1 MMSRREFQ
9 TDYSRN
15 IEKER
20 ISTENAVEE
29 IVGGIVDSERID
41 FFDESIALRMF
52 KSSETLLRSYLSLVS
67 TSAERKTVGYSLGE
81 QSSIADEFPE
91 ETNIKLRTRHGEIV
105 YQENR
110 GEVKYRRR

>member
-1 MMSRREFQ
+1 MMGSREFQ

-20 ISTENAVEE
+20 ISTESAVEE
-29 IVGGIVDSERID
+29 IVGGIVDSERVD

-52 KSSETLLRSYLSLVS
+52 KTSETLLKSYLNLVG
-67 TSAERKTVGYSLGE
+67 TSAEKQTVGYSLGE

-91 ETNIKLRTRHGEIV
+91 ETNIKLRTRYGEIV

-110 GEVKYRRR
+110 GEVKYRKR